1 MFGWLYNIMYNT
13 GVTHAFVLNMY
24 YTVNIKIRISLMHT
38 LNVIQ
43 LHRRNNCNVKSICHR
58 ESEIHS

>member
-1 MFGWLYNIMYNT
+1 MYNT
-13 GVTHAFVLNMY
+13 GVTHAFVLNIY
-24 YTVNIKIRISLMHT
+24 YTVNIEIRISLMHT